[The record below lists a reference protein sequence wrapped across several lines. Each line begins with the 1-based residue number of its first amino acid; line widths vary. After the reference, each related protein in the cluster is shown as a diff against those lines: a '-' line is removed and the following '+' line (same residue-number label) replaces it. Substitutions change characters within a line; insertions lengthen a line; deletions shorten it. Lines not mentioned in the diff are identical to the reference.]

1 MTDQPVIVITGTRK
15 GIGRQLAE
23 HYLAQGYAVVGCSRE
38 PVEPQPVGYQH
49 FCLDVAD
56 EPAVKEMFSA
66 VRKRFARLDA
76 VINNAGIASMNHALL
91 TPLATVE
98 RVLRTNV
105 AGAFLFCREAAKLM
119 QKVQRG
125 RIVNLTTVAVPLNLE
140 GESVYAASKAALE
153 TLTRILARE
162 FGPLG
167 ITVNAV
173 GPAPTRTDLVRG
185 VGEEKLQRLL
195 ARQAIPRFA
204 EMSDITNVIDFF
216 LRPESNF
223 ITGQVIY
230 LGGV

>member
-23 HYLAQGYAVVGCSRE
+23 HYLANGYAVVGCSRE
-38 PVEPQPVGYQH
+38 PVEPPPAGYHH

-105 AGAFLFCREAAKLM
+105 AGTFLFCREAAQADAK
-119 QKVQRG
+119 
-125 RIVNLTTVAVPLNLE
+125 
-140 GESVYAASKAALE
+140 
-153 TLTRILARE
+153 
-162 FGPLG
+162 
-167 ITVNAV
+167 
-173 GPAPTRTDLVRG
+173 GPARAHRESDHGRRAAAPRRRVGLRG
-185 VGEEKLQRLL
+185 VESGGGDRSPASWPANS
-195 ARQAIPRFA
+195 ARWGSP
-204 EMSDITNVIDFF
+204 
-216 LRPESNF
+216 
-223 ITGQVIY
+223 
-230 LGGV
+230 